1 MFCLNTYLDEEQE
14 QLQRAIQLSMMETT
28 STNTDLTRMG
38 MIEDV
43 KTRTDDAPCGMRNV
57 GSSCWY
63 NAVIQCMFHVPA
75 LRRRILSSELRGTSL
90 STEFDAIRKTFTL
103 LKGSKKSTIETADY
117 VQVFKAHMPS
127 GSTQQ
132 DVSEFV
138 HKLLDVCESALKP
151 EGTANAEN
159 PIKKLFYGTLKEIGK
174 TDEEKVSVSLFYSG
188 TGSSAFVSG
197 GGTWPS
203 SFVSAVGGA
212 SSAGGGCA
220 SSSSDLGA
228 SVTTGAGGVS

>member
-1 MFCLNTYLDEEQE
+1 MSMIDE
-14 QLQRAIQLSMMETT
+14 
-28 STNTDLTRMG
+28 
-38 MIEDV
+38 V

-174 TDEEKVSVSLFYSG
+174 TDEEKVSLFCYY
-188 TGSSAFVSG
+188 G
-197 GGTWPS
+197 GFLFGWCWWFFWRRLFDWLFFGWLWWRWCRLFS
-203 SFVSAVGGA
+203 RWCWCIFAI
-212 SSAGGGCA
+212 
-220 SSSSDLGA
+220 
-228 SVTTGAGGVS
+228 

>member
-1 MFCLNTYLDEEQE
+1 
-14 QLQRAIQLSMMETT
+14 MMETT
-28 STNTDLTRMG
+28 STNTDLTRMS
-38 MIEDV
+38 MIDEV

-174 TDEEKVSVSLFYSG
+174 TDEEKVSFILLL
-188 TGSSAFVSG
+188 
-197 GGTWPS
+197 W
-203 SFVSAVGGA
+203 
-212 SSAGGGCA
+212 
-220 SSSSDLGA
+220 
-228 SVTTGAGGVS
+228 GVLVPLLVVLQLPAPPLRLVALRLALVEVVPPLQPVVLVHLRHLIWALP